1 MRKLVIPLA
10 VILLL
15 SAACEGEDEGKTSM
29 ATPVNLFPPV
39 LGTPSS
45 PAVPGSLSPI
55 SAPQSVWV
63 GRTDGA
69 GVYLRNTPS
78 LNDRSRAYPDG
89 TEMIWL
95 GDETDADG
103 HHWYKVRTPDSFI
116 GWIPTDYL
124 VQSPP

>member
-1 MRKLVIPLA
+1 MRKLAVPLA
-10 VILLL
+10 VVLLL
-15 SAACEGEDEGKTSM
+15 ALACGGEEGETPM

-63 GRTDGA
+63 GHTDGI

-78 LNDRSRAYPDG
+78 LKDRSRAYPDG

-103 HHWYKVRTPDSFI
+103 HHWYKVRTPDGLI
-116 GWIPTDYL
+116 GWVPTIYL